1 MEWVLLGVALLLIA
15 ANALFVAAE
24 FSLVTV
30 ERGDVEERAEAG
42 ERGAGGVLA
51 ALRSLSTQLS
61 GAQLGIT
68 VTSLLVGFLA
78 QPSLATLLSPG
89 LEAVG
94 LPGTAVEGV
103 ALVLALVIATG
114 FQMIVA
120 ELVPKNIAI
129 AKPFGTAVV
138 VVPFQRMFS
147 TVTGPLIRFLN
158 GNANWLLRR
167 AGIEPQEE
175 LASARSPQEL
185 QSLVRRSAE
194 AGTLERPMAA
204 LLQRSLSFGE
214 RSAGDV
220 LTPRG
225 QVHFVEARTTVE
237 DVVELSRTSGHSRF
251 PVTGRG
257 GADEVLGVVSLRL
270 CLRVAEDERATTDA
284 AAVMDAPVLVPES
297 IDLDDL
303 LVVLRTQSH
312 LAVVVDE
319 YGGTAGV
326 VTLEDLIEELV
337 GEVEDEHDEPESRI
351 VRREDGSLEL
361 TGLLR
366 TDELRELGIPADDD
380 SDYDTLGGLLADL
393 LGRIA
398 VEGDVVALDG
408 WVLRVA
414 LMDGMRVD
422 LVEATPPE
430 DGHDPDGEPLLP
442 DRELYADGS
451 PSDSTSD
458 SPSDSTSEPA
468 TDTDVDAGVGT
479 ATTSEVSR

>member
-1 MEWVLLGVALLLIA
+1 MEWVFLAVAVLLIA

-30 ERGDVEERAEAG
+30 ERGEVEQRAAAG
-42 ERGAGGVLA
+42 DRGADSVLA
-51 ALRSLSTQLS
+51 GLRSLSTQLS

-78 QPSLATLLSPG
+78 EPSLAALIGPG
-89 LEAVG
+89 LGAAG
-94 LPGTAVEGV
+94 LPAVAVDGV
-103 ALVLALVIATG
+103 SLALALVLATG
-114 FQMIVA
+114 FQMILG

-129 AKPFGTAVV
+129 ALPFRTASM
-138 VVPFQRMFS
+138 VVPFQRMF
-147 TVTGPLIRFLN
+147 TRVTGPLLRFLN

-167 AGIEPQEE
+167 LGIEPQEE

-185 QSLVRRSAE
+185 GSLVRRSAD
-194 AGTLERPMAA
+194 AGTLERPMAT
-204 LLQRSLSFGE
+204 LLERSLSFGE

-225 QVHFVEARTTVE
+225 QVLFIEARTTVE

-257 GADEVLGVVSLRL
+257 GSDEILGVVSLRL
-270 CLRVAEDERATTDA
+270 CLRVPEEDRAGTDA
-284 AAVMDAPVLVPES
+284 ATVMDPPVVVPES

-303 LVVLRTQSH
+303 LVVLRTQAH
-312 LAVVVDE
+312 LALVVDE

-337 GEVEDEHDEPESRI
+337 GEVEDEHDAHESRV
-351 VRREDGSLEL
+351 VRRDDGSLEL

-366 TDELRELGIPADDD
+366 PDELRELGIPADDD
-380 SDYDTLGGLLADL
+380 SDYDTLGGLVVDL

-398 VEGDVVALDG
+398 RTGDQVDLDG
-408 WVLRVA
+408 WNLRVS

-422 LVEATPPE
+422 LVEATRPAGPAVE
-430 DGHDPDGEPLLP
+430 
-442 DRELYADGS
+442 EL
-451 PSDSTSD
+451 T
-458 SPSDSTSEPA
+458 
-468 TDTDVDAGVGT
+468 
-479 ATTSEVSR
+479 R

>member
-1 MEWVLLGVALLLIA
+1 MEWVFLGVALLLIA

-24 FSLVTV
+24 FSLVAV
-30 ERGDVEERAEAG
+30 ERGEVEDRADAD
-42 ERGAGGVLA
+42 ERGAAGVLA
-51 ALRSLSTQLS
+51 GLRSLSTQLS

-78 QPSLATLLSPG
+78 EPSLASLLGPG
-89 LEAVG
+89 LQSLGVPEGAVTG
-94 LPGTAVEGV
+94 LSLAL
-103 ALVLALVIATG
+103 ALVLATA
-114 FQMIVA
+114 FQMIVG

-129 AKPFGTAVV
+129 AMPFRTATV
-138 VVPFQRMFS
+138 VVPFQRAF
-147 TVTGPLIRFLN
+147 TRATGPLLRFLN

-167 AGIEPQEE
+167 MGIEPQEE

-185 QSLVRRSAE
+185 QSLVRRSAD

-204 LLQRSLSFGE
+204 LLQRSLSFGD
-214 RSAGDV
+214 RSAADV

-225 QVHFVEARTTVE
+225 QVLFIETRTTVE

-257 GADEVLGVVSLRL
+257 GSDEIVGVVSLRL
-270 CLRVAEDERATTDA
+270 CLRVPEDERPTTA
-284 AAVMDAPVLVPES
+284 ADAVMDHPVVVPES

-326 VTLEDLIEELV
+326 VTLEDLVEELV
-337 GEVEDEHDEPESRI
+337 GEVEDEHDEPEARV
-351 VRREDGSLEL
+351 VRNEDGSLEL

-380 SDYDTLGGLLADL
+380 SDYDTLGGLVVDL

-398 VEGDVVALDG
+398 QTGDEVDLAG
-408 WVLRVA
+408 WRLRVS

-422 LVEATPPE
+422 LVEAVPPREQGHHDTPE
-430 DGHDPDGEPLLP
+430 GQVLLP
-442 DRELYADGS
+442 DDLEGS
-451 PSDSTSD
+451 
-458 SPSDSTSEPA
+458 
-468 TDTDVDAGVGT
+468 GFGT
-479 ATTSEVSR
+479 PQQEVPR

>member
-1 MEWVLLGVALLLIA
+1 MEWVFLGVALVLIA

-30 ERGDVEERAEAG
+30 ERGDVEDRAAAE
-42 ERGAGGVLA
+42 ERGAAGVLA
-51 ALRSLSTQLS
+51 GLRTLSTQLS

-78 QPSLATLLSPG
+78 EPSLAALLGPA
-89 LEAVG
+89 LEGAG
-94 LPGTAVEGV
+94 LPDGAVSGV
-103 ALVLALVIATG
+103 SLALALVLATG
-114 FQMIVA
+114 FQMIVG

-129 AKPFGTAVV
+129 AKPFATAVV

-147 TVTGPLIRFLN
+147 RVTGPLIRFLN

-167 AGIEPQEE
+167 LGIEPQEE

-194 AGTLERPMAA
+194 AGTLERPMAT

-225 QVHFVEARTTVE
+225 QVLFVEARTSVE

-251 PVTGRG
+251 PVTGTG
-257 GADEVLGVVSLRL
+257 GSDDVLGVVSLRL
-270 CLRVAEDERATTDA
+270 CLRLPEEERPHRDA
-284 AAVMDAPVLVPES
+284 ATVMDPPVVVPES
-297 IDLDDL
+297 IALDDL

-312 LAVVVDE
+312 LALVVDE

-326 VTLEDLIEELV
+326 VTLEDLVEELV
-337 GEVEDEHDEPESRI
+337 GEVEDEHDEHEHRMT
-351 VRREDGSLEL
+351 RRDDGTFEL

-366 TDELRELGIPADDD
+366 PDELRELGIPADDD
-380 SDYDTLGGLLADL
+380 SDYDTLGGLVVDL

-398 VEGDVVALDG
+398 EEGDEVDLDG
-408 WVLRVA
+408 WVLRVL

-422 LVEATPPE
+422 LVEAVPP
-430 DGHDPDGEPLLP
+430 P
-442 DRELYADGS
+442 DRTDGDDPHETGSDAALAAADGQ
-451 PSDSTSD
+451 
-458 SPSDSTSEPA
+458 
-468 TDTDVDAGVGT
+468 
-479 ATTSEVSR
+479 EVSR

>member
-1 MEWVLLGVALLLIA
+1 MEWVFLGVALLLVA

-30 ERGDVEERAEAG
+30 ERGEVEGRAAAD
-42 ERGAGGVLA
+42 ERGAAGVLA
-51 ALRSLSTQLS
+51 GLRSLSTQLS

-78 QPSLATLLSPG
+78 EPSLASLLGPG
-89 LEAVG
+89 LQAVG
-94 LPGTAVEGV
+94 VPEGAVTGLSLAL
-103 ALVLALVIATG
+103 ALVLATG

-129 AKPFGTAVV
+129 AMPFRTATL
-138 VVPFQRMFS
+138 VVPFQRVF
-147 TVTGPLIRFLN
+147 TRVTGPLLRFLN

-167 AGIEPQEE
+167 MGIEPQEE
-175 LASARSPQEL
+175 LASARSPAEL
-185 QSLVRRSAE
+185 QSLVRRSAD

-204 LLQRSLSFGE
+204 LLQRSLSFGD
-214 RSAGDV
+214 RSAADV

-225 QVHFVEARTTVE
+225 QVLFIETRTTVE

-257 GADEVLGVVSLRL
+257 GSDEIVGVVSLRL
-270 CLRVAEDERATTDA
+270 CLRVPEDERATTA
-284 AAVMDAPVLVPES
+284 ADAVMDHPVVVPES

-303 LVVLRTQSH
+303 LVVLRTRSH

-326 VTLEDLIEELV
+326 VTLEDLVEELV
-337 GEVEDEHDEPESRI
+337 GEVEDEHDEPEARV
-351 VRREDGSLEL
+351 VRNEDGSLEL

-380 SDYDTLGGLLADL
+380 SDYDTLGGLVVDL

-398 VEGDVVALDG
+398 QTGDEVDLAG
-408 WVLRVA
+408 WSLRVS

-422 LVEATPPE
+422 LVEATPPQE
-430 DGHDPDGEPLLP
+430 QEHHDTPEGQVLLP
-442 DRELYADGS
+442 DDLEGSGS
-451 PSDSTSD
+451 P
-458 SPSDSTSEPA
+458 
-468 TDTDVDAGVGT
+468 DTHQ
-479 ATTSEVSR
+479 EVPR